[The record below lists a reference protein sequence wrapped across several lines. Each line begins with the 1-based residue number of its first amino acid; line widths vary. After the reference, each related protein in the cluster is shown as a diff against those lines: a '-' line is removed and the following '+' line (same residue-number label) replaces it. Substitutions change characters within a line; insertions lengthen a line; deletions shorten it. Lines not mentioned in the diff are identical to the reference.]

1 MAVKYRKVENF
12 GCSKNVFLCLII
24 EVVINVLDRFSVVM
38 SVLNVGVIEISAK
51 LDLPHWLIKEH

>member
-1 MAVKYRKVENF
+1 M
-12 GCSKNVFLCLII
+12 FLCLII
-24 EVVINVLDRFSVVM
+24 KVVINVLDRFSVVM